1 MLSETKRQ
9 MMSGLKSLLHTLFFP
24 ALWFADYLGLLNKT
38 EEEYVHRERD
48 L

>member
-24 ALWFADYLGLLNKT
+24 ALWFSDYIGLLNKD
-38 EEEYVHRERD
+38 EEVCEHRESD